1 MENKYL
7 LELTIKHGLDDT
19 KISKNLDV
27 LYQMG
32 IEDIGGE
39 NSRKF
44 VDYMLAHNMI
54 EMPIEEIL
62 DHFRVRKEKNS
73 EQ

>member
-1 MENKYL
+1 MENKYI
-7 LELTIKHGLDDT
+7 LELAIQHGLDDT
-19 KISKNLDV
+19 KISKILDV

-39 NSRKF
+39 QSRKF
-44 VDYMLAHNMI
+44 VAYMMEHKMI

-62 DHFRVRKEKNS
+62 GHFKVKKQPS
-73 EQ
+73 E